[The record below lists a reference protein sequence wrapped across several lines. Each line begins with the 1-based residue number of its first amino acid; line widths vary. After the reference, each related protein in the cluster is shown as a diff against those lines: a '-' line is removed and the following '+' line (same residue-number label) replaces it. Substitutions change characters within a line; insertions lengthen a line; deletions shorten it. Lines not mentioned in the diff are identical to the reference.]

1 MRAFRVGVMS
11 AIVVV
16 GVAGPALASPTML
29 AKVKEQGLP
38 AQNCQYCHVSQ
49 MPKKEGFTTADLN
62 ERGKWL
68 IAEKNKHKAKAVDLD
83 ALKAYPGGS
92 AQK

>member
-1 MRAFRVGVMS
+1 MRVVRLSVLTAAAVAVGV
-11 AIVVV
+11 
-16 GVAGPALASPTML
+16 PALASPTML

-49 MPKKEGFTTADLN
+49 MPKKDSFTTDDLN

-68 IAEKNKHKAKAVDLD
+68 IAEKNKQKAKAVDLD
-83 ALKAYPGGS
+83 ALKAYPGGA